1 MSEISVSV
9 VGSTTINPTVGN
21 GSVVNVTFSETGER
35 GPKGDTGAV
44 GPANTLSIGT
54 VLTGEAGSSAVAT
67 ISGTAPSQTLSL
79 TIPRGETGATGSVG
93 ATGGVG
99 STGPANSLSIGTV
112 ASGSSASATITGAA
126 PSQTLNL
133 VLPVGATG
141 ATGATGPAGPAG
153 PPINLGDE
161 TPQPLGVASAGTAL
175 TAARADHVHAVG
187 SITFSSLS
195 GIPSTFAPAAHQHAI
210 SDVTGLQTALD
221 GKQASG
227 TYATLVNGLVPSS
240 QLPTF
245 LDDVR
250 EAASLS
256 AFPGTGDVGVIYVA
270 VDTRKIYRWSGSA
283 YLEIAAA
290 PVQSVAGRTGAITL
304 TYADIG
310 GTPPGG
316 GSGGN
321 VDGGVYAAAAAPS
334 GNDSLWSSVRLL
346 MPLNANTND
355 FRTGTGATVTAFGNA
370 AIATSSPKF
379 GAGSLL
385 LDGDGDYLQI
395 VDGLNEII
403 PGTGDFTLEM
413 WVRPAALLISQQYL
427 FDTRTST
434 AAGIAVTLTSS
445 QTAVVESGT
454 VITGSAL
461 TAGQWQHVAVCR
473 ASGTLRLFVN
483 GSVAGSPVANTTNF
497 PSNRILLGRSFSDGT
512 PLWLDGSIDDVRY
525 TSAARYTGTFTPPTS
540 ANPTS

>member
-21 GSVVNVTFSETGER
+21 GSIVNVTFSAAGER

-44 GPANTLSIGT
+44 GPASTLAIGT
-54 VLTGEAGSSAVAT
+54 VLTGAAGSSAVAT

-93 ATGGVG
+93 ATGEVG
-99 STGPANSLSIGTV
+99 PTGPANSLAIGTV
-112 ASGSSASATITGAA
+112 ASGSTASATITGAA

-141 ATGATGPAGPAG
+141 ATGETGATGPAGP
-153 PPINLGDE
+153 PVNLTDE
-161 TPQPLGVASAGTAL
+161 TPQPLGTASAGTAL

-187 SITFSSLS
+187 SITYSSLS

-270 VDTRKIYRWSGSA
+270 VDTRRIYRWSGSA

-334 GNDSLWSSVRLL
+334 GNDPLWSSVRLL
-346 MPLNANTND
+346 MPLDTNTND
-355 FRTGTGATVTAFGNA
+355 FRSGFGATVTAFGNA

-395 VDGLNEII
+395 VDGLNDII

-413 WVRPAALLISQQYL
+413 WVRPAFLSIDGSYL
-427 FDTRTST
+427 FDTRQQQVE
-434 AAGIAVTLTSS
+434 GYGVYLTSS
-445 QTAVVESGT
+445 STVVYGASAL
-454 VITGSAL
+454 ITGPSL
-461 TAGQWQHVAVCR
+461 TAGQWQHVALCR

-483 GSVAGSPVANTTNF
+483 GSVAGTPVANTTNF

-512 PLWLDGSIDDVRY
+512 PLWLDGNIDDVRY
-525 TSAARYTGTFTPPTS
+525 TSAARYTATFTPPTS

>member
-1 MSEISVSV
+1 
-9 VGSTTINPTVGN
+9 
-21 GSVVNVTFSETGER
+21 
-35 GPKGDTGAV
+35 
-44 GPANTLSIGT
+44 
-54 VLTGEAGSSAVAT
+54 
-67 ISGTAPSQTLSL
+67 
-79 TIPRGETGATGSVG
+79 
-93 ATGGVG
+93 
-99 STGPANSLSIGTV
+99 
-112 ASGSSASATITGAA
+112 
-126 PSQTLNL
+126 
-133 VLPVGATG
+133 
-141 ATGATGPAGPAG
+141 
-153 PPINLGDE
+153 
-161 TPQPLGVASAGTAL
+161 
-175 TAARADHVHAVG
+175 
-187 SITFSSLS
+187 
-195 GIPSTFAPAAHQHAI
+195 
-210 SDVTGLQTALD
+210 VTGLQTALD

-316 GSGGN
+316 GSGGD

-334 GNDSLWSSVRLL
+334 GNDPLWSSVRLL
-346 MPLNANTND
+346 MPLNTNTND
-355 FRTGTGATVTAFGNA
+355 FRSGTGATVTAFGNA

-385 LDGDGDYLQI
+385 LDGNGDYLQI
-395 VDGLNEII
+395 VDGMNEII

-413 WVRPAALLISQQYL
+413 WVRPAALLVDAQYL

-434 AAGIAVTLTSS
+434 AAGVAVALSS
-445 QTAVVESGT
+445 GQTTVVESST
-454 VITGSAL
+454 IITGSAL
-461 TAGQWQHVAVCR
+461 AAGQWQHVALCR
-473 ASGTLRLFVN
+473 ASGTLRLFIN

-497 PSNRILLGRSFSDGT
+497 PSNRILLGRSFSDGA
-512 PLWLDGSIDDVRY
+512 PLWFDGSIDDVRY
-525 TSAARYTGTFTPPTS
+525 TSAARYTATFTPPTS